1 MISPKLLFYYIKI
14 SLNIFRLIFIILPWL
29 KQIIILCITDVH
41 LCGKTCMGPSGQ
53 VSTPLSWKRD
63 DLHGKKSYDPR

>member
-41 LCGKTCMGPSGQ
+41 LCGKTCGSKWPS
-53 VSTPLSWKRD
+53 
-63 DLHGKKSYDPR
+63 LHAVIVET